1 MTALDAPISTIT
13 LDRDAPIYAEVYV
26 DVTLAALFATL
37 KAELG
42 MTEPEPKVDR
52 VPRYRWES
60 ERRRAV
66 LAVSPIWYAVTA
78 S

>member
-1 MTALDAPISTIT
+1 MTPLDAPLSTLTISDETP
-13 LDRDAPIYAEVYV
+13 LYAETWV
-26 DVTLAALFATL
+26 DVTLAALFAPL

-42 MTEPEPKVDR
+42 MTEPAPKVDR

-60 ERRRAV
+60 ERRRTV

>member
-13 LDRDAPIYAEVYV
+13 LDPATPTYDATWV
-26 DVTLAALFATL
+26 DVTLAALFAPL

-42 MTEPEPKVDR
+42 MTEPAPKVGR

-60 ERRRAV
+60 ERRRTV

>member
-1 MTALDAPISTIT
+1 MSALDAPIEDIPVDVATPT
-13 LDRDAPIYAEVYV
+13 YDAAWL
-26 DVTLAALFATL
+26 DVTLAALFADL

-42 MTEPEPKVDR
+42 MTEPAPKVDR

-60 ERRRAV
+60 ERRRTV

>member
-1 MTALDAPISTIT
+1 MTPLDAPISTIT
-13 LDRDAPIYAEVYV
+13 LDDSTPTYEQTWV

-42 MTEPEPKVDR
+42 MTEPAPKVDR

-60 ERRRAV
+60 ERRRTV

>member
-1 MTALDAPISTIT
+1 MSDT
-13 LDRDAPIYAEVYV
+13 PIYDATWV

-37 KAELG
+37 KAEVG
-42 MTEPEPKVDR
+42 MTEPTPKVDR

>member
-1 MTALDAPISTIT
+1 MTALDAPIWDIR
-13 LDRDAPIYAEVYV
+13 LDDASPVYAEVYV

-42 MTEPEPKVDR
+42 MTEPTPKVDR